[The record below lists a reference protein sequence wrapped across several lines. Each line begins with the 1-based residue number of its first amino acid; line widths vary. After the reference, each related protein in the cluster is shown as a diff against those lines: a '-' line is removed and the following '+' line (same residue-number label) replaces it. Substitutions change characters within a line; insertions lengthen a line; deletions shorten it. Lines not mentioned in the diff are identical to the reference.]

1 MKIVIIFTLILFS
14 LVAFYL
20 ANNSLKNFRD
30 MNDVMSLLY
39 SFTIRIG
46 FFEFY
51 LDKNNSNAYLK

>member
-1 MKIVIIFTLILFS
+1 
-14 LVAFYL
+14 
-20 ANNSLKNFRD
+20 

-51 LDKNNSNAYLK
+51 LDKIIQMLT